1 MCKTFQENI
10 MDLGT
15 ILIVDDNIEF
25 LANAM
30 AFLINDIKIEVVC
43 AFSRE
48 EAEEKI
54 RKYNPGIIVLDLGM
68 DGGDKLFALK
78 DLRPEAPTILMI
90 SENDNDDYPELSK
103 EMGADAYCLKSSFTS
118 AFPKLLKYLETG
130 LNFVTYRKKM
140 CLIK

>member
-1 MCKTFQENI
+1 

-54 RKYNPGIIVLDLGM
+54 RKCNPGIIVLDLGM
-68 DGGDKLFALK
+68 NGGDKLSALK
-78 DLRPEAPTILMI
+78 DLRPEAPTILII

-103 EMGADAYCLKSSFTS
+103 EMGADAYCLKSRFTS

-130 LNFVTYRKKM
+130 LNFVTYRKEM
-140 CLIK
+140 SLIK